1 MLKKSLHSRILVL
14 IVGLITVG
22 VVISIY
28 WEIRNKERELLDEK
42 LRASPVMSQPI
53 LTAIYEDMLEERADL
68 ARHLVKS
75 ISKTHGIESVFI
87 VRSNGVEEAFKD
99 FKTIT
104 AVEREFG
111 ETRTE
116 WLSDHPDE
124 QYNVARGVGTPQ
136 FKEAFA
142 KFSRDW
148 QSGDTYYIDRTGSQP
163 LLTYLQPIERKPKCK
178 SCHTSEGAR
187 GILVIRTSLADMYD
201 ALAKG
206 RNQWILSGF
215 FAISIGGIL
224 LSLLIQKS
232 ITGPIRRNVEVIK
245 RIADGKAG
253 INERIRV
260 DAQDEIGYLANAFN
274 SMLDSLEKRAEE
286 NTKLFALVIKSK
298 EEWVATFDAI
308 QDLIS
313 IHDSEYRIIKI
324 NKALARKFNST
335 PEELIGRKC
344 YDLLYCRKDAKDIC
358 PHAKTMAT
366 GEIGCVEL
374 EDMVFEGSYSL
385 TTFPVFNDEGKVW
398 ASVHVAR
405 DITQEK
411 LLREQLLHSEKLS
424 SLGKLVAG
432 IAHELN
438 NPLMGIMGFS
448 QILMDTPG
456 DKKLD
461 DIKDKLRKI
470 YHESLRTAKI
480 VQNLLTFARAKKT
493 EREFQNINEIIRH
506 TMELREYSLKA
517 NNILV
522 SLDLAERLPR
532 TMVDL
537 FQMQQVFINI
547 INNAEDAMVASKGKG
562 RIDISTR
569 LDGGRIRITFKD
581 DGPGVSRDV
590 INKIFDPFFTTKEVG
605 KGTGLGLSITHG
617 IVTEHGGTIDIS
629 SPEEGG
635 AVVTVDL
642 PIVEKHEWADTG
654 LSVVPGP
661 SKASPP
667 DGKKILIVDDEKS
680 IRETLED
687 IFGRNGFRVQT
698 ARDGR
703 EALDILEKEKFAIVV
718 TDVRMPGYGGTD
730 LYDNILK
737 KHAYLADKV
746 IILTGDVFSK
756 DVKDFL
762 ARSGCP
768 YVLKPFEP
776 KKLLELAQKLL
787 S

>member
-22 VVISIY
+22 VIISIY
-28 WEIRNKERELLDEK
+28 WEIRNKEKELIDEK
-42 LRASPVMSQPI
+42 VRASRTMAQPI

-68 ARHLVKS
+68 ARHLVRS
-75 ISKTHGIESVFI
+75 IGKTHGVESVYI

-99 FKTIT
+99 MKTIN
-104 AVEREFG
+104 AVKQEFG
-111 ETRTE
+111 EIRPE
-116 WLSDHPDE
+116 WLANHPDE
-124 QYNVARGVGTPQ
+124 NENVARGVNTPE
-136 FKEAFA
+136 FNKAFA
-142 KFSRDW
+142 EFKNDWSR
-148 QSGDTYYIDRTGSQP
+148 GEVYYIDENSGEP
-163 LLTYLQPIERKPKCK
+163 LLTYLHSIEKKPKCM
-178 SCHTSEGAR
+178 SCHASEDAR
-187 GILVIRTSLADMYD
+187 GVLVIRTSLTEMYD
-201 ALAKG
+201 VLAKG
-206 RNQWILSGF
+206 RNQWIFSGV
-215 FAISIGGIL
+215 FAIAIGGIL
-224 LSLLIQKS
+224 LSLLIQRS

-260 DAQDEIGYLANAFN
+260 DAQDEIGYLAAAFN

-286 NTKLFALVIKSK
+286 NTKLFDLVIKSK

-344 YDLLYCRKDAKDIC
+344 YELLYCRGEAKSGC
-358 PHAKTMAT
+358 PHTKTILT
-366 GEIGCVEL
+366 GEIGTAEVN
-374 EDMVFEGSYSL
+374 DMVFGGSYSL
-385 TTFPVFNDEGKVW
+385 TTFPVFNNDGKVW

-411 LLREQLLHSEKLS
+411 FLREQLLHSEKLS

-493 EREFQNINEIIRH
+493 EREYHNINDIIRH
-506 TMELREYSLKA
+506 TVELREYSLKA
-517 NNILV
+517 NNIKV
-522 SLDLAERLPR
+522 SFDLDDRLPR

-547 INNAEDAMVASKGKG
+547 INNAEDAMVAKHGKG
-562 RIDISTR
+562 NLRISTR
-569 LDGGRIRITFKD
+569 SDGEKIRISFKD
-581 DGPGVSRDV
+581 DGPGVSREI

-617 IVTEHGGTIDIS
+617 IVTEHGGTIEMA
-629 SPEEGG
+629 SPDEGG
-635 AVVTVDL
+635 AVVTVEL
-642 PIVEKHEWADTG
+642 P
-654 LSVVPGP
+654 VVGR
-661 SKASPP
+661 SAWKKAGNGAAEPAPEAIPP
-667 DGKKILIVDDEKS
+667 HGRRILIVDDEKS
-680 IRETLED
+680 IRETLHD
-687 IFGRNGFRVQT
+687 IFSRDNFSVAT

-703 EALDILEKEKFAIVV
+703 EALDLLEKERFALLV
-718 TDVRMPGYGGTD
+718 TDVKMPGYGGTD
-730 LYDNILK
+730 LYENVQK
-737 KHAYLADKV
+737 KHAYLKDKI
-746 IILTGDVFSK
+746 IILTGDVFSQ

-776 KKLLELAQKLL
+776 KKLLELARKLL